1 VTDRPEATGVG
12 GGFPPPARLRPFLNA
27 DVGDDTPPG
36 GIAELQAVRPF
47 VMTSGRVQ
55 GSAPAIGLETQVRA
69 RLWPTGGLPRLT
81 PEQAAIVALS
91 AEPVSVAEISAW
103 LHLHLGVAKILVGD
117 LHLAG
122 YLDVLL
128 RDLTS
133 PHDPDTILRV
143 MRGLRAIA

>member
-1 VTDRPEATGVG
+1 VTDRPGASG
-12 GGFPPPARLRPFLNA
+12 GLPPPARPRPFLDA

-36 GIAELQAVRPF
+36 GITERQAVRPF

-55 GSAPAIGLETQVRA
+55 GNTPAIGLETQVRA

-81 PEQAAIVALS
+81 LEQEGIIALS

-103 LHLHLGVAKILVGD
+103 LRLHLGVAKILVGD
-117 LHLAG
+117 LHVAG

-128 RDLTS
+128 MDPTS